1 MPAPFT
7 CPQGHTGRGVRGVRL
22 TPLASDSKLRRTVNL
37 RRKRKG
43 KRGKER
49 KREKEKEAK
58 REKRGENPSFS
69 IEKKRIAF

>member
-1 MPAPFT
+1 M
-7 CPQGHTGRGVRGVRL
+7 GRGVRVVRL

-49 KREKEKEAK
+49 KRE
-58 REKRGENPSFS
+58 REKRQNEKKGEKIQVFS
-69 IEKKRIAF
+69 IEKKMYCLQISHLHTVF